1 MGNAPLVP
9 EGLLIGH
16 DRSRRRSEADTLRP
30 APAAVGPWL
39 GVRSVRGDRRRLR
52 TPLPVHGLRLAT
64 YHRTHG
70 VRYFPGRCSIGGDT
84 LWSVNHG
91 KKSTAS
97 MPAAPKSNPCRPRLL
112 AAVEADGGEG
122 SDLRVREYGS

>member
-1 MGNAPLVP
+1 M
-9 EGLLIGH
+9 
-16 DRSRRRSEADTLRP
+16 
-30 APAAVGPWL
+30 
-39 GVRSVRGDRRRLR
+39 
-52 TPLPVHGLRLAT
+52 AT

-97 MPAAPKSNPCRPRLL
+97 MPAAPKSNPCRPQLL

-122 SDLRVREYGS
+122 SDLRVRELTVAVGWDPVPSRTENLRSKAKRLAERGWVVADATGSRFMPRPRLTME